1 MIRDLL
7 VNGLPAQQE
16 FVFARPDIL
25 NLPAYLAR
33 PVTLFSLLFFSF
45 AIPRMNQLLIQPPP
59 ATSNVQVQT
68 NPRLLANSLPAN
80 DLPADG
86 LLANNLP
93 ASSLPADK

>member
-1 MIRDLL
+1 MVYRLMVYWPIKVRTRSRSHLD
-7 VNGLPAQQE
+7 LPAAHPLQRE
-16 FVFARPDIL
+16 KYKSTGYP
-25 NLPAYLAR
+25 
-33 PVTLFSLLFFSF
+33 S
-45 AIPRMNQLLIQPPP
+45 QLLIQPPP